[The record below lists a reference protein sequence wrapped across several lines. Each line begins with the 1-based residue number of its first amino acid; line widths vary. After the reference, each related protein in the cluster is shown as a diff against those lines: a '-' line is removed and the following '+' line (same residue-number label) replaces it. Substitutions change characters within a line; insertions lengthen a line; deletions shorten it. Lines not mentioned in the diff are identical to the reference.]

1 MLGAPEMNVLWKLV
15 SGKTNLF
22 NMHIKSLGKSTH
34 GKTLKF
40 SSIIMA
46 VISYMKTRLNSICD
60 RKNVISGDELVCL
73 IGTLISKFATVKKPL
88 DLQSFSSSS
97 SSKSSSKSSAASLV
111 QLVPRQCPHVAEHS
125 RSCFYMCIACY
136 YNQTS
141 SCTSQ
146 HARKLLVLAEV
157 GS

>member
-1 MLGAPEMNVLWKLV
+1 M
-15 SGKTNLF
+15 
-22 NMHIKSLGKSTH
+22 H
-34 GKTLKF
+34 GKTLTLCSGF
-40 SSIIMA
+40 CSIIMA

-111 QLVPRQCPHVAEHS
+111 QLVPRQCPRAAEHS
-125 RSCFYMCIACY
+125 RSCFLHMHCM
-136 YNQTS
+136 
-141 SCTSQ
+141 
-146 HARKLLVLAEV
+146 LLQSDKQLHLTTRNKDSGV
-157 GS
+157 G